1 MTVTEEERRELK
13 EAFDFNDSDS
23 NGKIDFVEFL
33 AMLEGLEAE
42 IDTAQAQFGFK
53 AVDTDGDGTISF
65 DEFVEWWRAT

>member
-1 MTVTEEERRELK
+1 VGVSEEERRELR

-23 NGKIDFVEFL
+23 NGKIDFVEFI
-33 AMLEGLEAE
+33 AMLEGLEAG
-42 IDTAQAQFGFK
+42 IDAVQAQIGFK